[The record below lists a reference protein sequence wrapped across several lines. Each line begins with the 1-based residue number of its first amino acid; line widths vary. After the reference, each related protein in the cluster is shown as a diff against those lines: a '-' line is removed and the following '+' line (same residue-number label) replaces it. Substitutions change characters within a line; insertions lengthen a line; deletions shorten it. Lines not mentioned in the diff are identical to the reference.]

1 VHSAAA
7 LRLGYVRAVGPVDLR
22 RRAPGAKAP
31 VLILGFNAGLEDLLH
46 PRRQRQGQRQRQRLA
61 LRAFVVPTLRQAQGR
76 LLRKRREGWG
86 TRFVSCGGEV
96 KVPVPRLFK
105 ERRDKDGPPGI
116 DPPFAK
122 LIRGGWFAKVFFM
135 SDRVMSESAMSE
147 STEQIRELLDSVYR
161 VDSGRILATL
171 IRLLGDFDL
180 AEEAMHE
187 AFAAALSLWP
197 KSGVPGNP
205 RPWLI
210 STARFKAIDTLR
222 RRARFDASQ
231 DEFVRYFE
239 AQSISAE
246 RSNKNE
252 EHGLED
258 DYLEDDRLR
267 LIFTCCHPSLAPDAR
282 VALTL
287 REVCGLTTEEIAK
300 AFLITPRTLAQRVVR
315 AKAKIRE
322 TPIRYEVPTP
332 GELPERLGAVLQVIY
347 LVFNE
352 GYSAAAGAEVTRAEL
367 TGEAIRLGRLLV
379 ELHLTE
385 LGPEPEVI
393 GLLSLML
400 LQESRRAARNSPTG
414 ELILLENQDRAL
426 WNREQIAEGVAL
438 LEKALQYRQKSRRFG
453 SYTLQAAIAAVHAEA
468 ESVARTDWRQIV
480 ALYDR
485 LLQVQPSPVVQLNR
499 AVAIA
504 MRDGPEA
511 GLTNIDA
518 VLEHGELA
526 NYYLAHSA
534 RADMCRR
541 LGRTAEARAS
551 YEKALALTQQEPER
565 QFLQERIRQLK

>member
-1 VHSAAA
+1 
-7 LRLGYVRAVGPVDLR
+7 
-22 RRAPGAKAP
+22 
-31 VLILGFNAGLEDLLH
+31 
-46 PRRQRQGQRQRQRLA
+46 
-61 LRAFVVPTLRQAQGR
+61 
-76 LLRKRREGWG
+76 
-86 TRFVSCGGEV
+86 
-96 KVPVPRLFK
+96 
-105 ERRDKDGPPGI
+105 
-116 DPPFAK
+116 
-122 LIRGGWFAKVFFM
+122 
-135 SDRVMSESAMSE
+135 MSERVVSE
-147 STEQIRELLDSVYR
+147 PSTEQIRELLDSLYR

-187 AFAAALSLWP
+187 AFAAALTLWP
-197 KSGVPGNP
+197 RSGVPGNP

-231 DEFVRYFE
+231 DELVRYLE
-239 AQSISAE
+239 AQWSSTE
-246 RSNKNE
+246 TSHKYQ
-252 EHGLED
+252 GDSLED
-258 DYLEDDRLR
+258 DHLEDDRLR
-267 LIFTCCHPSLAPDAR
+267 LIFTCCHPSLAPEAR

-300 AFLITPRTLAQRVVR
+300 AFLTTPRTLAQRIVR
-315 AKAKIRE
+315 AKAKIRD
-322 TPIRYEVPTP
+322 TPIPYEVPTP
-332 GELPERLGAVLQVIY
+332 EELPARLGAVLHVIY

-367 TGEAIRLGRLLV
+367 TGEAIRLGRLL
-379 ELHLTE
+379 TE
-385 LGPEPEVI
+385 LWPEPEVMGPEVM

-400 LQESRRAARNSPTG
+400 LQESRHAASTSLTG
-414 ELILLENQDRAL
+414 ELILLENQDRSL

-438 LEKALQYRQKSRRFG
+438 LEKALKSRRFG

-468 ESVARTDWRQIV
+468 ESVAATDWRQIV
-480 ALYDR
+480 ALYNR
-485 LLQVQPSPVVQLNR
+485 LLEIQPSPVVQLNR

-504 MRDGPEA
+504 MCDGPEA
-511 GLTNIDA
+511 GLTLIDA
-518 VLEHGELA
+518 VLENGGLE

-534 RADMCRR
+534 RADMYRR

>member
-1 VHSAAA
+1 
-7 LRLGYVRAVGPVDLR
+7 
-22 RRAPGAKAP
+22 
-31 VLILGFNAGLEDLLH
+31 
-46 PRRQRQGQRQRQRLA
+46 
-61 LRAFVVPTLRQAQGR
+61 
-76 LLRKRREGWG
+76 
-86 TRFVSCGGEV
+86 
-96 KVPVPRLFK
+96 
-105 ERRDKDGPPGI
+105 
-116 DPPFAK
+116 
-122 LIRGGWFAKVFFM
+122 
-135 SDRVMSESAMSE
+135 MSEQ
-147 STEQIRELLDSVYR
+147 STEQIRELLDSLYR
-161 VDSGRILATL
+161 VESGRILATL

-197 KSGVPGNP
+197 SSGVPGNP

-231 DEFVRYFE
+231 DELARYLE
-239 AQSISAE
+239 AQWSSAE
-246 RSNKNE
+246 SSK
-252 EHGLED
+252 ED
-258 DYLEDDRLR
+258 DSLEDDRLR
-267 LIFTCCHPSLAPDAR
+267 LIFTCCHPSLAPEAR

-300 AFLITPRTLAQRVVR
+300 AFLTTPRTLAQRIVR

-322 TPIRYEVPTP
+322 TRIPYEVPTP
-332 GELPERLGAVLQVIY
+332 QELPERLGAVLQVIY

-379 ELHLTE
+379 ELQ
-385 LGPEPEVI
+385 PEPEVLGSEVM
-393 GLLSLML
+393 GLLALML
-400 LQESRRAARNSPTG
+400 LQESRRAARTSPTG

-426 WNREQIAEGVAL
+426 WNRQQIAEGVAL
-438 LEKALQYRQKSRRFG
+438 LEKALKSRRFG
-453 SYTLQAAIAAVHAEA
+453 AYTLQAAIAAVHAEA

-480 ALYDR
+480 ALYDQ
-485 LLQVQPSPVVQLNR
+485 LLRIQPSPVVQLNR

-511 GLTNIDA
+511 GLKHIDA

-541 LGRTAEARAS
+541 LGRTAEARSS

>member
-1 VHSAAA
+1 
-7 LRLGYVRAVGPVDLR
+7 
-22 RRAPGAKAP
+22 
-31 VLILGFNAGLEDLLH
+31 
-46 PRRQRQGQRQRQRLA
+46 
-61 LRAFVVPTLRQAQGR
+61 
-76 LLRKRREGWG
+76 
-86 TRFVSCGGEV
+86 
-96 KVPVPRLFK
+96 
-105 ERRDKDGPPGI
+105 
-116 DPPFAK
+116 
-122 LIRGGWFAKVFFM
+122 M
-135 SDRVMSESAMSE
+135 SERVMSERSPDQIND
-147 STEQIRELLDSVYR
+147 QIRELLDSLYR

-197 KSGVPGNP
+197 RSGAPGNP

-231 DEFVRYFE
+231 DELVRYLE
-239 AQSISAE
+239 AQSSSAD
-246 RSNKNE
+246 RSS
-252 EHGLED
+252 D
-258 DYLEDDRLR
+258 DDFLEDDRLR
-267 LIFTCCHPSLAPDAR
+267 LIFTCCHPSLPPEAR

-300 AFLITPRTLAQRVVR
+300 AFLTPPRTLAQRIVR

-322 TPIRYEVPTP
+322 TPIPYEVPSP
-332 GELPERLGAVLQVIY
+332 QELPERLDAVLQVIY

-379 ELHLTE
+379 ELKLAE
-385 LGPEPEVI
+385 LRPEPEVI
-393 GLLSLML
+393 GRDVMGSEVMGSEVMGSEVMGSEVMGSEVMGSEVMGSEVMGAEVMGLLALML
-400 LQESRRAARNSPTG
+400 LQESRRAARTSPTG

-438 LEKALQYRQKSRRFG
+438 LEKALGYHEKYREKYQQKSRRFG

-468 ESVARTDWRQIV
+468 ESVAATDWRQIV
-480 ALYDR
+480 ALYDQ
-485 LLQVQPSPVVQLNR
+485 LLRIQPSPVVQLNR

-511 GLTNIDA
+511 GLAHIDA

-534 RADMCRR
+534 RADMYRR

-565 QFLQERIRQLK
+565 QFLQERIRHLK

>member
-1 VHSAAA
+1 M
-7 LRLGYVRAVGPVDLR
+7 P
-22 RRAPGAKAP
+22 
-31 VLILGFNAGLEDLLH
+31 E
-46 PRRQRQGQRQRQRLA
+46 
-61 LRAFVVPTLRQAQGR
+61 
-76 LLRKRREGWG
+76 
-86 TRFVSCGGEV
+86 
-96 KVPVPRLFK
+96 
-105 ERRDKDGPPGI
+105 
-116 DPPFAK
+116 
-122 LIRGGWFAKVFFM
+122 
-135 SDRVMSESAMSE
+135 RVMSEPVTSESVMSE
-147 STEQIRELLDSVYR
+147 RPTEQIRELLDSLYR

-197 KSGVPGNP
+197 SSGVPGNP

-231 DEFVRYFE
+231 DELVHHIE
-239 AQSISAE
+239 AQWSSAE
-246 RSNKNE
+246 RSDPERSLE
-252 EHGLED
+252 ELS
-258 DYLEDDRLR
+258 LEDDRLR
-267 LIFTCCHPSLAPDAR
+267 LIFTCCHPSLAPEAR

-300 AFLITPRTLAQRVVR
+300 AFLTTPRTLAQRIVR

-322 TPIRYEVPTP
+322 TRIPYEVPTP
-332 GELPERLGAVLQVIY
+332 QELPERLGAVLQVIY

-367 TGEAIRLGRLLV
+367 TGEAIRLGRLLM
-379 ELHLTE
+379 ELR
-385 LGPEPEVI
+385 PEPEVI
-393 GLLSLML
+393 GLLALML
-400 LQESRRAARNSPTG
+400 LQESRRAARMSPTG

-426 WNREQIAEGVAL
+426 WNQEQIAEGVEL
-438 LEKALQYRQKSRRFG
+438 LEKALKSQQKSRRFG

-468 ESVARTDWRQIV
+468 ESVAATDWRRIV

-485 LLQVQPSPVVQLNR
+485 LVRIQPSPVVQLNR

-511 GLTNIDA
+511 GLAQIDA
-518 VLEHGELA
+518 VLEPSPGKQGELA
-526 NYYLAHSA
+526 NYYLAYSA

>member
-1 VHSAAA
+1 
-7 LRLGYVRAVGPVDLR
+7 
-22 RRAPGAKAP
+22 
-31 VLILGFNAGLEDLLH
+31 
-46 PRRQRQGQRQRQRLA
+46 LA
-61 LRAFVVPTLRQAQGR
+61 L
-76 LLRKRREGWG
+76 
-86 TRFVSCGGEV
+86 C
-96 KVPVPRLFK
+96 
-105 ERRDKDGPPGI
+105 I
-116 DPPFAK
+116 DPTFAK
-122 LIRGGWFAKVFFM
+122 LIRGSWFAKFV
-135 SDRVMSESAMSE
+135 AMSE
-147 STEQIRELLDSVYR
+147 RSTEQIRELLDSLYR
-161 VDSGRILATL
+161 VDSRRILATL

-222 RRARFDASQ
+222 RRAKFDASQ
-231 DEFVRYFE
+231 DELVRYLE
-239 AQSISAE
+239 AQWNSAK
-246 RSNKNE
+246 RSNAE
-252 EHGLED
+252 DSLED
-258 DYLEDDRLR
+258 DSLEDDRLR
-267 LIFTCCHPSLAPDAR
+267 LIFTCCHPSLAPEAH

-300 AFLITPRTLAQRVVR
+300 AFLITPQTLAQRIVR
-315 AKAKIRE
+315 AKAKIQE
-322 TPIRYEVPTP
+322 TPIPYEVPTP
-332 GELPERLGAVLQVIY
+332 QELPERLGAVLQVIY

-367 TGEAIRLGRLLV
+367 TGEAIRLGRLL
-379 ELHLTE
+379 TE
-385 LGPEPEVI
+385 LRPAPEVF

-400 LQESRRAARNSPTG
+400 LHESRRAARTSPNG
-414 ELILLENQDRAL
+414 ELILLENQDRSL

-438 LEKALQYRQKSRRFG
+438 LVKSLKSRRFG
-453 SYTLQAAIAAVHAEA
+453 AYTLQAAIAAVHAEA
-468 ESVARTDWRQIV
+468 ESVAVTDWRQIV
-480 ALYDR
+480 ALYNR
-485 LLQVQPSPVVQLNR
+485 LLQIQPSPVVQLNR

-511 GLTNIDA
+511 GLAHIDA

-534 RADMCRR
+534 RADMYRR
-541 LGRTAEARAS
+541 LGRTAEARSS

>member
-1 VHSAAA
+1 
-7 LRLGYVRAVGPVDLR
+7 
-22 RRAPGAKAP
+22 
-31 VLILGFNAGLEDLLH
+31 
-46 PRRQRQGQRQRQRLA
+46 
-61 LRAFVVPTLRQAQGR
+61 
-76 LLRKRREGWG
+76 
-86 TRFVSCGGEV
+86 
-96 KVPVPRLFK
+96 
-105 ERRDKDGPPGI
+105 
-116 DPPFAK
+116 
-122 LIRGGWFAKVFFM
+122 
-135 SDRVMSESAMSE
+135 MSERSP
-147 STEQIRELLDSVYR
+147 EQIRDHTRELLDSLYR

-197 KSGVPGNP
+197 ASGVPVNP

-222 RRARFDASQ
+222 RRSRFDASQ
-231 DEFVRYFE
+231 DELVRYLE
-239 AQSISAE
+239 TQRSTPES
-246 RSNKNE
+246 SNKSNE
-252 EHGLED
+252 ED
-258 DYLEDDRLR
+258 SLEDDRLR

-300 AFLITPRTLAQRVVR
+300 AFLTTPRTLAQRIVR
-315 AKAKIRE
+315 AKAKIRD
-322 TPIRYEVPTP
+322 TPIPYEVPTP
-332 GELPERLGAVLQVIY
+332 QELPERLGAVLQVIY

-367 TGEAIRLGRLLV
+367 TGEAIRLGRLLAD
-379 ELHLTE
+379 LQ
-385 LGPEPEVI
+385 PEPEVI

-400 LQESRRAARNSPTG
+400 LQESRRAARTSPAG
-414 ELILLENQDRAL
+414 QLILLEHQDRSL

-438 LEKALQYRQKSRRFG
+438 LQKALDSRRFG
-453 SYTLQAAIAAVHAEA
+453 SYTLQAAIAAVHAQA
-468 ESVARTDWRQIV
+468 ESVAATDWRQIV
-480 ALYDR
+480 ALYDQ
-485 LLQVQPSPVVQLNR
+485 LALIQPSPVVLLNR

-511 GLTNIDA
+511 GLTQIDA
-518 VLEHGELA
+518 VLEQGELA

-541 LGRTAEARAS
+541 LGRTAEARSS

-565 QFLQERIRQLK
+565 QFLQDRIRQLK

>member
-1 VHSAAA
+1 M
-7 LRLGYVRAVGPVDLR
+7 
-22 RRAPGAKAP
+22 
-31 VLILGFNAGLEDLLH
+31 
-46 PRRQRQGQRQRQRLA
+46 
-61 LRAFVVPTLRQAQGR
+61 VVVMT
-76 LLRKRREGWG
+76 E
-86 TRFVSCGGEV
+86 
-96 KVPVPRLFK
+96 
-105 ERRDKDGPPGI
+105 
-116 DPPFAK
+116 
-122 LIRGGWFAKVFFM
+122 
-135 SDRVMSESAMSE
+135 RVMSESSP
-147 STEQIRELLDSVYR
+147 EQIRELLDSLYR

-187 AFAAALSLWP
+187 AFAAALILWP
-197 KSGVPGNP
+197 RSGVPDNP

-222 RRARFDASQ
+222 RRARFERVTLDASQ
-231 DEFVRYFE
+231 AELVRHIE
-239 AQSISAE
+239 AQSSSAE
-246 RSNKNE
+246 RSNPE
-252 EHGLED
+252 QSLAD
-258 DYLEDDRLR
+258 DFLEDDRLR

-300 AFLITPRTLAQRVVR
+300 AFLTTPRTLAQRIVR

-322 TPIRYEVPTP
+322 ERIPYEVPTP
-332 GELPERLGAVLQVIY
+332 QELPERLGAVLQVIY

-367 TGEAIRLGRLLV
+367 TGEAIRVGRLLL
-379 ELHLTE
+379 ELQS
-385 LGPEPEVI
+385 EPEVM
-393 GLLSLML
+393 GLLALML
-400 LQESRRAARNSPTG
+400 LQESRRAARSSSTG

-438 LEKALQYRQKSRRFG
+438 LEKALKSRRFG
-453 SYTLQAAIAAVHAEA
+453 AYTIQAAIAAVHAEA

-480 ALYDR
+480 ALYDQLVR
-485 LLQVQPSPVVQLNR
+485 IQPSPVVQLNR

-511 GLTNIDA
+511 GLAHIDA
-518 VLEHGELA
+518 VLEPSSGKQGELA

-534 RADMCRR
+534 RADMYRR
-541 LGRTAEARAS
+541 LGRTAEARLA

-565 QFLQERIRQLK
+565 QFLARRLEELK